1 MIKRIALILAIL
13 LLAGCTAPYDGPTR
27 SAWVLTEDCT
37 TFYVPGTGEAETSM
51 DINSY
56 DRFGNLIRTHSY
68 YDGKL
73 ESEYKYV
80 YDARDNCIRE
90 VYWEYLW
97 VFRYPVIR
105 YSYTYDDQDR
115 LRSTTYRNGL
125 GFKTGEDTYTYDDE
139 ANTFTWDGTSDH
151 QITYFNENGD
161 VIRTETYSIP
171 AGIKMESVYEYDEL
185 GRTTKETEY
194 MDGEISTIT
203 ELHWDE
209 QNNLTELTSRDA
221 NGKLLSS
228 TTYLYEGNIVTSW
241 DERGYKYVECLRP
254 DNRPEWDEAYD
265 PQGNLFRRN
274 DYTYME
280 IQIPAKEE

>member
-13 LLAGCTAPYDGPTR
+13 LLAGCAAPYDGPTR

-37 TFYVPGTGEAETSM
+37 TFYVPSTGEAETSM

-56 DRFGNLIRTHSY
+56 DRFGNLIRTISY
-68 YDGKL
+68 SDGKP
-73 ESEYKYV
+73 ESEVKYA
-80 YDARDNCIRE
+80 YDDHGNCIRE
-90 VYWEYLW
+90 VYRDYLW
-97 VFRYPVIR
+97 LLRYPVIR
-105 YSYTYDDQDR
+105 YSYTYDDQNR

-125 GFKTGEDTYTYDDE
+125 GIKTGKDTYTYDDE
-139 ANTFTWDGTSDH
+139 ANTFIWDGTSDH

-171 AGIKMESVYEYDEL
+171 AGVKMESTYEYDEL
-185 GRTTKETEY
+185 GRTIRETEY
-194 MDGEISTIT
+194 MDGEISAVT
-203 ELHWDE
+203 EFHWDE
-209 QNNLTELTSRDA
+209 QHHLTELTSRDA
-221 NGKLLSS
+221 NGNILSS

-241 DERGYKYVECLRP
+241 DQSGYKYVECLRP
-254 DNRPEWDEAYD
+254 DNLLEWDEVYD